1 MGKVMKTRQRGED
14 PQAEGQ
20 GSALQRGED
29 EQLKVENV
37 KIESEV

>member
-29 EQLKVENV
+29 GD
-37 KIESEV
+37 

>member
-29 EQLKVENV
+29 EQLKVK
-37 KIESEV
+37 KIE

>member
-20 GSALQRGED
+20 GSALQQGED
-29 EQLKVENV
+29 KD
-37 KIESEV
+37 